1 MELGIQPFMTTEE
14 QVGDV
19 LAKGRHAL
27 DEAHREEEAAR
38 RAFERATP
46 ARARILAAQA
56 EGRSLDPDDLWLL
69 ELYYR
74 QSQEAAA
81 AGLRFI
87 QVAKQEPA
95 ASQPRKVKKES
106 IEVMKIALRV
116 LTSITEKSG
125 PTRDDLDGL
134 LSFAPDLTRIPPD
147 ELACEVIQR
156 AMKRQV
162 HLQRAL
168 STGRY

>member
-1 MELGIQPFMTTEE
+1 VCGPLE
-14 QVGDV
+14 
-19 LAKGRHAL
+19 
-27 DEAHREEEAAR
+27 
-38 RAFERATP
+38 
-46 ARARILAAQA
+46 
-56 EGRSLDPDDLWLL
+56 PDGLRLRG
-69 ELYYR
+69 LYYR

-95 ASQPRKVKKES
+95 AAQPRKVKKES

-134 LSFAPDLTRIPPD
+134 LSFAPDLTRLPPD

>member
-1 MELGIQPFMTTEE
+1 MIIEGQIGA
-14 QVGDV
+14 VS
-19 LAKGRHAL
+19 KGRHAL
-27 DEAHREEEAAR
+27 DDAHREEESAR

-56 EGRSLDPDDLWLL
+56 DGRSPDPDDLWLL
-69 ELYYR
+69 EVYYR
-74 QSQEAAA
+74 QSQAAAA

-87 QVAKQEPA
+87 QLAKQEQVPA
-95 ASQPRKVKKES
+95 QPRKAKKES

-116 LTSITEKSG
+116 LTSINEKSRAA
-125 PTRDDLDGL
+125 RDDLDGL
-134 LSFAPDLTRIPPD
+134 LSFAPDLTSLPPD

-162 HLQRAL
+162 HLQRAM